1 MFALKLVTECEGF
14 VRAIVFQKDEN
25 GFKSVADIAECEDL
39 AELCGWFMDNWSS
52 RCHYV
57 IVGPRQEFVDPDC
70 LSVWE
75 AAEALYIGS
84 D

>member
-25 GFKSVADIAECEDL
+25 GFKSVADIAESESL
-39 AELCGWFMDNWSS
+39 TQLKAWFRNAWPD
-52 RCHYV
+52 CHYV
-57 IVGPRQEFVDPDC
+57 IQGTRQEFVDPDC